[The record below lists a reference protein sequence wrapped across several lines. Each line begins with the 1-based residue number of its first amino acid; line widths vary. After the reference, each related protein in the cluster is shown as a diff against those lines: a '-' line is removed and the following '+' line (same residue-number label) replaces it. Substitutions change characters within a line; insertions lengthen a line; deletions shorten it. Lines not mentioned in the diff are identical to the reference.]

1 MVDLTDPPLDFHPT
15 RQLRSA
21 IIARSMYYR
30 SVPDPESWQSQAAL
44 SQYTGEGIIEPLV
57 METIVANTYKVI
69 GSDPVWVARIYS
81 SLFWIIGGIGLGKA
95 IKKPVNI

>member
-21 IIARSMYYR
+21 IIARTLYYR
-30 SVPDPESWQSQAAL
+30 GLPETDGWQRQVAL

-57 METIVANTYKVI
+57 METIVATTYRVI
-69 GSDPVWVARIYS
+69 GSDPVWVARVYS
-81 SLFWIIGGIGLGKA
+81 
-95 IKKPVNI
+95 